1 MPIGKNAAIIV
12 YWEGNA
18 SFVISKPTNAS
29 IEKGLGEV
37 TDCHVSVLG
46 DASLLDFRLQDLHTI
61 DVVLTDRDSDT
72 DDENE
77 IRHHVEL
84 LRVSTY

>member
-1 MPIGKNAAIIV
+1 MPIGKNAVIIV

-18 SFVISKPTNAS
+18 SFVIAKPTNAS

-37 TDCHVSVLG
+37 TDCPVRVLG
-46 DASLLDFRLQDLHTI
+46 DASLIDFRLQDLHTI

-72 DDENE
+72 NDENE
-77 IRHHVEL
+77 IRHHAEL
-84 LRVSTY
+84 LRVSIY

>member
-18 SFVISKPTNAS
+18 SFIITRPTNAS
-29 IEKGLGEV
+29 IEKGLDEV
-37 TDCHVSVLG
+37 TDCNVRVLG
-46 DASLLDFRLQDLHTI
+46 DTSLIDFRLQDLHTI
-61 DVVLTDRDSDT
+61 EVVLTDRDSESN
-72 DDENE
+72 DENE

-84 LRVSTY
+84 LRVSIY

>member
-18 SFVISKPTNAS
+18 SFVIAKPTNAS
-29 IEKGLGEV
+29 IAKGLGEV
-37 TDCHVSVLG
+37 TDCNVRVLG

-61 DVVLTDRDSDT
+61 DVVLTDRDSGT

-84 LRVSTY
+84 LRVSIY